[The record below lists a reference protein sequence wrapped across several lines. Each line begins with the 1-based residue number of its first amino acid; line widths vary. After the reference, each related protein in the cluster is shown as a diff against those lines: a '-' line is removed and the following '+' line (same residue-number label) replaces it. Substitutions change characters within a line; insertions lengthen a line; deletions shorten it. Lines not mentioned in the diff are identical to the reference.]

1 MRVNSPSTSVVPAE
15 LNRQPYHHQPA
26 VGHSARLRGR
36 CCAPDGPA
44 LPFAEVD
51 EIGLIIL
58 LLAVVAAVT
67 LLAARIGVPYPILM
81 VVAGLGIGLLPFVP
95 RVELE
100 PDVVLALFLPPIL
113 FSAAYFL
120 SPRDLWRN
128 VRPISLLAVGLVFTT
143 TLAVA
148 AVVMAFAPELGWP
161 VAIALGAI
169 VSPPDAIAATS
180 IARQLNLP
188 RRLVIIFEGE
198 SLVNDATALTTY
210 RLAVAAVG
218 VSGAFDLGGAAV
230 SFVTVALG
238 GAIVGLFVGWVAAW
252 LLSLLEDPPVEVL
265 ISLLF
270 PFAAYLPAE
279 RLGVSG
285 VLATVA
291 AGLFVGYRSPR
302 VMGSDTRL
310 LGTSTWKMVIFVVN
324 GLAFLLIGLQLPT
337 VISDI
342 EDYAAGQLIW
352 MAAAVSL
359 TVVVVR
365 LAWVY
370 PATYLPRWLIPSVGR
385 RDPAPPAR
393 VPLILGWGGMRGAV
407 SLAAALALPPNFP
420 GRGLVIFLA
429 FSVILVTLIGQGLT
443 LPALIRALGVKD
455 DGSLAR
461 EEAQARAEAT
471 QAALVLLE
479 ELRSEVPGHLPLI
492 DQLKDRY
499 EHRGEHIHDDGE
511 PALREPDDMTP
522 EQVEEMEHDEIRRTV
537 ISAERLAVLH
547 LRDRGEISDE
557 ALRAVERDLD
567 LDELRR
573 EA

>member
-1 MRVNSPSTSVVPAE
+1 MTVASRTIIGQAWPIRHREPSA
-15 LNRQPYHHQPA
+15 A
-26 VGHSARLRGR
+26 G
-36 CCAPDGPA
+36 GPA
-44 LPFAEVD
+44 LPFAAVD
-51 EIGLIIL
+51 APELILL

-81 VVAGLGIGLLPFVP
+81 VVAGLALGLVLSVLGVP
-95 RVELE
+95 RVELD
-100 PDVVLALFLPPIL
+100 PDLVLVLFLPPIL

-128 VRPISLLAVGLVFTT
+128 IRPISLLAVGLVFTT

-148 AVVMAFAPELGWP
+148 FVVMALAPQLGWP

-198 SLVNDATALTTY
+198 SLVNDATALTIY
-210 RLAVAAVG
+210 RLAVAAVA
-218 VSGAFDLGGAAV
+218 VSGGFDLGEAALT
-230 SFVTVALG
+230 FVTVAVG
-238 GAIVGLFVGWVAAW
+238 GMIVGLVVGWVGSW

-265 ISLLF
+265 ISLLI
-270 PFAAYLPAE
+270 PFVAYLPAE
-279 RLGVSG
+279 SFGVSG

-291 AGLFVGYRSPR
+291 AGLLVGYRAPR
-302 VMGSDTRL
+302 VMRSDTRL
-310 LGTSTWKMVIFVVN
+310 LGTSTWSIVIFVVN

-337 VISDI
+337 VIADV
-342 EDYAAGQLIW
+342 EGYAPGELLW
-352 MAAAVSL
+352 MAVAVSL

-365 LAWVY
+365 LLWIY
-370 PATYLPRWLIPSVGR
+370 PATYLPRWLIPSLAR

-393 VPLILGWGGMRGAV
+393 VPVILGWGGMRGAV
-407 SLAAALALPPNFP
+407 SLAAALALPTTIDGEPFP

-443 LPALIRALGVKD
+443 LPALIRALGVED
-455 DGSLAR
+455 DGSIDR
-461 EEAQARAEAT
+461 EEAHGRRVAT
-471 QAALVLLE
+471 EAALARLE
-479 ELRSEVPGHLPLI
+479 EMRSEVPGHLPLL
-492 DQLKDRY
+492 DQLKGRY
-499 EHRGEHIHDDGE
+499 EHRGEHIHEDGDPE
-511 PALREPDDMTP
+511 VVPDPDDMTP
-522 EQVEEMEHDEIRRTV
+522 EQVEEMEHDEIRRSV
-537 ISAERLAVLH
+537 ILAERLAILE
-547 LRDRGEISDE
+547 LRDRGEVSDV
-557 ALRAVERDLD
+557 ALRAIERDLD

>member
-1 MRVNSPSTSVVPAE
+1 MEEIE
-15 LNRQPYHHQPA
+15 LT
-26 VGHSARLRGR
+26 L
-36 CCAPDGPA
+36 
-44 LPFAEVD
+44 
-51 EIGLIIL
+51 L

-81 VVAGLGIGLLPFVP
+81 VVAGLGVGLLPFEFVP
-95 RVELE
+95 RVELD
-100 PDVVLALFLPPIL
+100 PDLVLALFLPPIL

-143 TLAVA
+143 TLGV
-148 AVVMAFAPELGWP
+148 AVVAMAMAPELGWP

-198 SLVNDATALTTY
+198 SLVNDATALTIY
-210 RLAVAAVG
+210 RLAVAAAAL
-218 VSGAFDLGGAAV
+218 GASASFNLGSAAV
-230 SFVTVALG
+230 SFVTVAVG
-238 GAIVGLFVGWVAAW
+238 GAIVGLVVGWVGAW

-265 ISLLF
+265 ISLLI

-279 RLGVSG
+279 ELGVSG

-291 AGLFVGYRSPR
+291 AGLFVGLRAPR
-302 VMGSDTRL
+302 VMRSDTRL

-337 VISDI
+337 VFSDI
-342 EDYAAGQLIW
+342 EGYATGQLIW

-359 TVVVVR
+359 TVIVIR

-407 SLAAALALPPNFP
+407 SLAAALALPPDFP
-420 GRGLVIFLA
+420 GRGLVIFLT

-443 LPALIRALGVKD
+443 LPPLIRALNVVD
-455 DGSLAR
+455 DGSVAR
-461 EEAQARAEAT
+461 EEAHARRVAT
-471 QAALVLLE
+471 DAALARLE
-479 ELRSEVPGHLPLI
+479 EMRSEVPGHLPLI

-511 PALREPDDMTP
+511 PTQSEQDDLTP
-522 EQVEEMEHDEIRRTV
+522 EQVEEMEHDEIRRSV
-537 ISAERLAVLH
+537 ISAERLAVLE